1 MWVGC
6 GVCLTFAR
14 YVIILFS
21 KRFKW
26 VTSELCLRILWIWWG
41 NPIMPW
47 PWWRPLSK
55 HFIIFYVW
63 ITLRW
68 ETSLETWVLGAFW
81 MKRTIFFPS
90 RETWFRLR
98 SMSYWIIIDDN
109 KNQRRCWGAVNI
121 WIFDKHTFQRGYK
134 ECLFFPWKNKYT
146 TMILPQFIFQFW
158 LKRSKICSMIFLKRG
173 VKIGCCRRFADKLN
187 VTSVLAATRC
197 YYSIF

>member
-1 MWVGC
+1 MYIFIGMSLNNYIISACVYGYVCKSDNSVYCELVCEWKGVWVGC

-14 YVIILFS
+14 YVINLFS

-81 MKRTIFFPS
+81 MKRTIFF
-90 RETWFRLR
+90 LHV
-98 SMSYWIIIDDN
+98 
-109 KNQRRCWGAVNI
+109 RRDFV
-121 WIFDKHTFQRGYK
+121 
-134 ECLFFPWKNKYT
+134 
-146 TMILPQFIFQFW
+146 
-158 LKRSKICSMIFLKRG
+158 
-173 VKIGCCRRFADKLN
+173 
-187 VTSVLAATRC
+187 
-197 YYSIF
+197 